1 MQSKLPGFIHGPKE
15 IIDIYKT
22 VPEEMIPDDAHMV
35 EFARK
40 VYFSGVTGSMYNKQT
55 FGERTGAEVNEFMG
69 KTSSYY

>member
-1 MQSKLPGFIHGPKE
+1 MGPTKLL
-15 IIDIYKT
+15 IYIYMT
-22 VPEEMIPDDAHMV
+22 VPEEMLPDNAHMV
-35 EFARK
+35 EYARK

>member
-1 MQSKLPGFIHGPKE
+1 M
-15 IIDIYKT
+15 YKI
-22 VPEEMIPDDAHMV
+22 VPEKMMPVDAHMV
-35 EFARK
+35 EYAWK

>member
-1 MQSKLPGFIHGPKE
+1 MGRKKLY
-15 IIDIYKT
+15 IYIYIT
-22 VPEEMIPDDAHMV
+22 VPEETIPDNAHMV
-35 EFARK
+35 EYARK

>member
-1 MQSKLPGFIHGPKE
+1 
-15 IIDIYKT
+15 
-22 VPEEMIPDDAHMV
+22 MIPDYAHMV
-35 EFARK
+35 EYDRK